1 MTTAVQQVVEMDSSQ
16 PATQPD
22 RHGYLFGLKIQAS
35 MSPLFH
41 RTIYNELGLRWEQ
54 RLFESDNI
62 PRFLELIRDPK
73 FYGAWAGGCRGI
85 PSPPKSLVTRF

>member
-1 MTTAVQQVVEMDSSQ
+1 MTTAVQQVEMDASQ

-73 FYGAWAGGCRGI
+73 FYGAWARRL
-85 PSPPKSLVTRF
+85 PNLPPGDPFL